1 MKIKV
6 ITKSPEETML
16 LAQKIARSVQEP
28 CVISLVGDLSAGK
41 TTFSKG
47 FALGLGIKEIVTSPT
62 FTILNEYESEEVKL
76 LHFDMYKLNSIEEA
90 YELGFEEYFDIKK
103 LNGIVLVEWAENVK
117 GLLPTFYYEI
127 SFTKLSDNERAIEIM
142 QKGEKNN
149 KDEK

>member
-16 LAQKIARSVQEP
+16 LAQKIARSVQVP

-62 FTILNEYESEEVKL
+62 FTILNEYESEKVKL
-76 LHFDMYKLNSIEEA
+76 FHFDMYKLNSIEEA

-103 LNGIVLVEWAENVK
+103 LNGIVLIEWAENVK

-127 SFTKLSDNERAIEIM
+127 SFTKLSDNERAIEII